1 MGDLASL
8 SNWFVGASVWGG
20 LPTEGSAAV
29 VSEVAVF
36 KDGEELGC
44 FVSIAGSGL
53 VGSSCWRGLASERG
67 VLHGED
73 SWFSLIF
80 PGSPGVSAVLG
91 GSLSSGSAAC
101 ACSTFSVS
109 AISSGVASVIS

>member
-1 MGDLASL
+1 MLC
-8 SNWFVGASVWGG
+8 
-20 LPTEGSAAV
+20 AV
-29 VSEVAVF
+29 
-36 KDGEELGC
+36 
-44 FVSIAGSGL
+44 VSIAGFGL

-73 SWFSLIF
+73 SWLSLIF

-91 GSLSSGSAAC
+91 GSLSSGSAVC

-109 AISSGVASVIS
+109 AISSGVASVISSWEGFLESASSEKYSSSVESFVGGDVSLLAKEVGHAL